1 MRLMVDPQVPDLP
14 IGTPRSFASGM
25 LCRVAVLVRW
35 WPVVAFIGIAIAVQN
50 IVLAGYDARGHAADH
65 LGSAQVVFFGGA
77 LVAIILWS
85 TPRALRQLDVVV
97 ACGAWLVS
105 LVGVA
110 VGNLRVVDAIAG
122 ADWTDEQA
130 ATLGKG
136 LRGFESGHDLAE
148 LCSFFAVGAAI
159 VLTVVLFMRG
169 HISRGVMIGAV
180 VVSVLFPPWI
190 VPGAG
195 VLVLTIALCI
205 ARGRR
210 LGTTPDPQPRN
221 A

>member
-1 MRLMVDPQVPDLP
+1 LTNEE
-14 IGTPRSFASGM
+14 GSFGSPWSVASGT
-25 LCRVAVLVRW
+25 LCGVAVLVRW
-35 WPVVAFIGIAIAVQN
+35 WPVAAFVGVAIATQS
-50 IVLAGYDARGHAADH
+50 IVFAGYDARGHAAAH
-65 LGSAQVVFFGGA
+65 LGSAQVVFLGGA

-85 TPRALRQLDVVV
+85 TPRARRQLDVVV
-97 ACGAWLVS
+97 ACGAWLAC
-105 LVGVA
+105 LVGDA
-110 VGNLRVVDAIAG
+110 VGNLRVVNAIAG

-130 ATLGKG
+130 ATLGEG
-136 LRGFESGHDLAE
+136 LRGFESGHDLSE
-148 LCSFFAVGAAI
+148 LCSYLGVGTAI
-159 VLTVVLFMRG
+159 VLTVVLFLRG
-169 HISRGVMIGAV
+169 HVSRGVMIGAV

-210 LGTTPDPQPRN
+210 LSTAPEPQPRN